1 MDDPVEAAYTQALKL
16 LARREHGRAELSRKL
31 SQRGHSSEH
40 IAPALQRLDAADLR
54 TRAVVEAMRADEQ
67 KHRDTALALGAA
79 QARVAELR
87 RRRYGPLRAQ
97 AELRAHGVDEA
108 AIADAVQ
115 VEDSDWYRACEEA
128 CGRTARTAPGTPAER
143 ARLQRQLATRGF
155 TTAQIRAALGKNS
168 SERLDSD
175 DA

>member
-1 MDDPVEAAYTQALKL
+1 VDDPVEAAYAQALKL
-16 LARREHGRAELSRKL
+16 LARREHGRVELSRKL
-31 SQRGHSSEH
+31 GQRGYAAEH
-40 IAPALQRLDAADLR
+40 IAEALQRLDVAGYLS
-54 TRAVVEAMRADEQ
+54 EARY
-67 KHRDTALALGAA
+67 A

-97 AELRAHGVDEA
+97 AELRAQGVDEA

-115 VEDSDWYRACEEA
+115 VDDRDWYRACEEA
-128 CGRTARTAPGTPAER
+128 CGRTARGVPGTPVER

-155 TTAQIRAALGKNS
+155 TTAQIRTALGKNS

>member
-1 MDDPVEAAYTQALKL
+1 VDDPVDAAYTQALKL
-16 LARREHGRAELSRKL
+16 LARREHGRVELSRKL
-31 SQRGHSSEH
+31 SQRGYASEH
-40 IAPALQRLDAADLR
+40 IAPALQRLDAAGYLS
-54 TRAVVEAMRADEQ
+54 EARYAE
-67 KHRDTALALGAA
+67 
-79 QARVAELR
+79 ARVAELR

-128 CGRTARTAPGTPAER
+128 CARIARTASGTLAER
-143 ARLQRQLATRGF
+143 ARLHRHLAARGF
-155 TTAQIRAALGKNS
+155 TSAQIRAALGKNS
-168 SERLDSD
+168 SGRLDSD

>member
-1 MDDPVEAAYTQALKL
+1 VDDPVEAAYAQALKL

-40 IAPALQRLDAADLR
+40 IAPALQRLDAAGYLSE
-54 TRAVVEAMRADEQ
+54 TRY
-67 KHRDTALALGAA
+67 A

-115 VEDSDWYRACEEA
+115 VEDCDWYRACAEA
-128 CGRTARTAPGTPAER
+128 CARTARTAPGTPAER

-155 TTAQIRAALGKNS
+155 TSAQIRAALGKNS

>member
-31 SQRGHSSEH
+31 SQRGHASEH
-40 IAPALQRLDAADLR
+40 IAPALQRLDAAGYLS
-54 TRAVVEAMRADEQ
+54 EARY
-67 KHRDTALALGAA
+67 A
-79 QARVAELR
+79 QARVTELR

-108 AIADAVQ
+108 VIKDAVQ
-115 VEDSDWYRACEEA
+115 VDDSDWYRACEQA
-128 CGRTARTAPGTPAER
+128 CGRTARSAPATLAER

-155 TTAQIRAALGKNS
+155 TSAQIRAALGKNS
-168 SERLDSD
+168 SERPDSD